1 MDLKERFL
9 KLKKQQEEVSRNMV
23 ALEARL
29 KTLEDQEKQYMEK
42 LKEAYGLNT
51 VEEADAWLKQEEARL
66 DAILAEAEKILI
78 SK

>member
-29 KTLEDQEKQYMEK
+29 KTLEDQDKQYMEK

-66 DAILAEAEKILI
+66 DAILAEAEKVLI
-78 SK
+78 SQ

>member
-29 KTLEDQEKQYMEK
+29 KTLEDQDKQYMEK
-42 LKEAYGLNT
+42 LKEVYGLNT

-66 DAILAEAEKILI
+66 DAILAEAEKVLI
-78 SK
+78 SQ